1 MSAISVEP
9 PFAKQD
15 NIGWTYAPVI
25 ITSGA
30 TASGSGVIVAQ
41 QAVPAG
47 VWAVSSSIQL
57 NATAGQLITRTS
69 VFLQAVAGVNY
80 IFTNADGNTGSSNGS
95 LTTVITL
102 REPATLTIVAAA
114 DTDAGTYQVIGG
126 GASSIVYITR
136 IA

>member
-15 NIGWTYAPVI
+15 NIGWTYTPTVPTGA
-25 ITSGA
+25 A
-30 TASGSGVIVAQ
+30 TASGVTTVVLT

-47 VWAVSSSIQL
+47 VWAVSASIRCD
-57 NATAGQLITRTS
+57 ATAGQLITRTTAL
-69 VFLQAVAGVNY
+69 LQRDGVNF
-80 IFTNADGNTGSSNGS
+80 IFSNSDGNTNSSNAFVS
-95 LTTVITL
+95 SVITC
-102 REPATLTIVAAA
+102 REPSTLSVDVFA

-126 GASSIVYITR
+126 GASSLVSFTR